1 MVFNLRVRS
10 PFEETEKIIFTNGC
24 FDIIHRAHIELLR
37 YCKSMGKVI
46 VGVNSDASV
55 RRLKGPNRPIN
66 TQEDRLFVLSSC
78 KYVDEVIIFE
88 EETPQEL
95 IKRIMPDV
103 IVKGGDYSAA
113 DVVGAEIAEVKIFK
127 YKTNYS
133 TTLILSK
140 LTLGSLSNENINSF
154 FEKDLD

>member
-1 MVFNLRVRS
+1 MSS
-10 PFEETEKIIFTNGC
+10 PFGEKEKIIFTNGC
-24 FDIIHRAHIELLR
+24 FDIIHRAHIELLQ

-46 VGVNSDASV
+46 VGINSDASV
-55 RRLKGPNRPIN
+55 RRLKGSYRPIN
-66 TQEDRLFVLSSC
+66 TQEDRFFVLNSC

-113 DVVGAEIAEVKIFK
+113 DVVGAEIAEVKIFS
-127 YKTNYS
+127 YKANYS
-133 TTLILSK
+133 TTLMLSK
-140 LTLGSLSNENINSF
+140 LSQGSLSTENVNSF